1 MSRFF
6 SVQLDFCVCTSGS
19 TLNMAMALSAGT
31 FLMVADDFL
40 LSFAEDA
47 EFAMGGLGDLMLFL
61 SIFAFLVVCC
71 RVGGAP
77 PPPLSFLLV
86 VAVRFSLAAL
96 LEAGF
101 SMAAAE
107 EFTFALSLFMD

>member
-1 MSRFF
+1 M
-6 SVQLDFCVCTSGS
+6 
-19 TLNMAMALSAGT
+19 LNMAMALSAGT

-40 LSFAEDA
+40 LSFAEEA

-77 PPPLSFLLV
+77 PPLSFLLV
-86 VAVRFSLAAL
+86 VDVRFSLAAL